1 MNEMKV
7 ETDIHTPLLGHFILK
22 YVNIYISYCFC
33 HAYYLAAED
42 TLTCL
47 QLQGLCRN
55 FKPQAG
61 TEMITLTYFNST
73 VNKHFLIWFVSKKL
87 KLLERLQHLK

>member
-7 ETDIHTPLLGHFILK
+7 VTDIHTPLLGHFILK
-22 YVNIYISYCFC
+22 YVNIYISFRSC

-42 TLTCL
+42 KLTCL
-47 QLQGLCRN
+47 QLQGLCRI

-61 TEMITLTYFNST
+61 TEMITLMYFNSM
-73 VNKHFLIWFVSKKL
+73 NKHFLMWFVSKKL